1 MRDKLYFQD
10 FPVSNFKED
19 FVGFEEEVEMIKEGI
34 SSEARIIGLVA
45 DYGSGK
51 SSIIE
56 LLKTELDTEK
66 YDVVK
71 INLLDPDGKIVGLE
85 AHKRLLIQLANHKYK
100 GRKDSSYIIKRINP
114 NYKSIDISSKNKFSK
129 FLIIL
134 SLFLFVIIFL
144 YKHDLLQYI
153 NFLDV
158 SKYYETINAIKKI
171 CNISG
176 ILGFIILFFTIVK
189 SEIVCNYLSKDSQ
202 QDLNELDLIEI
213 SKQLIDNK
221 KTTIIVIEDLDRNST
236 ADIEKFIKE
245 LMTFYVSMENCKFII
260 AVTPEE
266 LANMSND
273 KNDNKY
279 KPFGMIVDLPKI
291 KNSDYGVIL
300 KELLLSKK
308 EVYMECCNIQ
318 SEEDFNSWYWLSL
331 GENMNL
337 RRLKHRINS
346 VIHLYMTLKTRFP
359 GKNIKIE
366 TCIAI
371 IYLKDK
377 YEKEFNKLLEEIP
390 GKGFGLKNKLE
401 DFIVNGVKPQEEN
414 SLDSEL
420 YDLFKAGYI
429 DHNCEMY
436 CFNYS
441 KYNTIFNVDEN
452 EIYNDYLCNRI
463 YKLEDLKIQN
473 VIKENPECII
483 SAIKMRDMLKLGIP
497 SNIFERKSIIN
508 YIIDNISNKDLIE
521 MFDKLLSVDVKHIN
535 TTAVRLDKVKNTH
548 FYNDNNIK
556 LYIDNINQ
564 TYKDSDNFEN
574 MEEIRLK
581 LLDFFTPADL
591 QKLYDE
597 EYPIITID
605 EIKKIGNLSI
615 VNVMLDYN
623 KINEKNIEGILES
636 IDEIYD
642 NGDEENL
649 VQITDRLASDLIDY
663 TFKNCNSISNLSE
676 KVKLKLFND
685 KVDLINLS
693 DIDEIEQLII
703 NFGYS
708 FEETEKAAISLLNE
722 GKIDLSKY
730 QDFVNRLP
738 NIHECTLER
747 LLEDDCV
754 FKLNDN
760 IINEFKN
767 TNKIYGSA
775 KFKIFKYGTI
785 NLEDEDIKSQIEV
798 IYSKSD
804 CIFNK
809 YMDNETFLERV
820 RDMKIYKKYD
830 NHKFMF
836 LLNCSQTYDLLEY
849 AFENLEL
856 SMLNDYISA
865 VEKNEC
871 SNEELLDLLNKYS
884 NEIGK
889 LNDVASKKLFDFM
902 KGQSLK
908 MKYIWIRKKANV

>member
-10 FPVSNFKED
+10 FPVRNYDED
-19 FVGFEEEVEMIKEGI
+19 FVGFEEEVEMLKEGI
-34 SSEARIIGLVA
+34 NSEARIIGLVA

-56 LLKTELDTEK
+56 LLRTELDTEK

-100 GRKDSSYIIKRINP
+100 ERKDSSYIIKRINP

-129 FLIIL
+129 ILIVL
-134 SLFLFVIIFL
+134 SLFLFVISFL

-158 SKYYETINAIKKI
+158 SKYYEAINAIKKI
-171 CNISG
+171 CNVSG
-176 ILGFIILFFTIVK
+176 FLGFIILFFTIVK

-236 ADIEKFIKE
+236 PDIEKFIKE

-266 LANMSND
+266 LANMSSD

-279 KPFGMIVDLPKI
+279 KPFGMIVDLSKI

-308 EVYMECCNIQ
+308 EVYMKYFNIK
-318 SEEDFNSWYWLSL
+318 SEEEFNLWYWLSL

-346 VIHLYMTLKTRFP
+346 MIHLYMTLKTRFP
-359 GKNIKIE
+359 RENIKIE

-377 YEKEFNKLLEEIP
+377 YEEEFNKLLEEIP

-401 DFIVNGVKPQEEN
+401 DFIVNGIKPQEEN

-420 YDLFKAGYI
+420 YDLFNAGYI

-452 EIYNDYLCNRI
+452 EIYNDYLCNRN

-483 SAIKMRDMLKLGIP
+483 SAIKMRNMLNLGMP

-508 YIIDNISNKDLIE
+508 YIIDNMSDKDLIE
-521 MFDKLLSVDVKHIN
+521 MYDKLLSVDVKHIN
-535 TTAVRLDKVKNTH
+535 TTAVRLEKIKNTH

-556 LYIDNINQ
+556 LYIDNIDQ
-564 TYKDSDNFEN
+564 IFMDSDNLEN
-574 MEEIRLK
+574 VEEIRLK
-581 LLDFFTPADL
+581 LLDFFMPTDL
-591 QKLYDE
+591 QKLYNE
-597 EYPIITID
+597 EYPIITTD
-605 EIKKIGNLSI
+605 EIKKIGILSI
-615 VNVMLDYN
+615 VNAMLDYK

-636 IDEIYD
+636 IDEIYG

-649 VQITDRLASDLIDY
+649 VHVFDRLSSDLTDY
-663 TFKNCNSISNLSE
+663 AFKNCSSISNLS
-676 KVKLKLFND
+676 KNVKLKLFND

-703 NFGYS
+703 NFCYS

-730 QDFVNRLP
+730 QEFVNDLP

-754 FKLNDN
+754 FNLNDN

-767 TNKIYGSA
+767 ANKIYGSA

-804 CIFNK
+804 CIFDK
-809 YMDNETFLERV
+809 YMDNRIFLERV

-830 NHKFMF
+830 NHKFMV
-836 LLNCSQTYDLLEY
+836 LSNCSQTYDLLVY

-856 SMLNDYISA
+856 GMMNDYISV
-865 VEKNEC
+865 VEKIEC
-871 SNEELLDLLNKYS
+871 SNEELLELLNRYP
-884 NEIGK
+884 NEIGQ
-889 LNDVASKKLFDFM
+889 LSDVASKKLYNFM

-908 MKYIWIRKKANV
+908 MKYRWIRKKANV

>member
-10 FPVSNFKED
+10 FPVSNYEED
-19 FVGFEEEVEMIKEGI
+19 FVGFEEEVEMLKEGI
-34 SSEARIIGLVA
+34 DSESRIIGLVA

-56 LLKTELDTEK
+56 LLKAELDTEK
-66 YDVVK
+66 YDVVN
-71 INLLDPDGKIVGLE
+71 INLLDPDGKIEGLE

-100 GRKDSSYIIKRINP
+100 EKKDLSYIIKRINP

-129 FLIIL
+129 FLIVL
-134 SLFLFVIIFL
+134 SLLLFIISYL
-144 YKHDLLQYI
+144 YKNDLLHYI
-153 NFLDV
+153 NFLDT
-158 SKYYETINAIKKI
+158 SKYLEVINAIKKI

-236 ADIEKFIKE
+236 PEIEKFIKE

-300 KELLLSKK
+300 KELLLSRK
-308 EVYMECCNIQ
+308 EVYMEHLNVQ
-318 SEEDFNSWYWLSL
+318 SEEEFNLWYWLSL
-331 GENMNL
+331 GENINL

-346 VIHLYMTLKTRFP
+346 VIHLYMTLKKRFP

-377 YEKEFNKLLEEIP
+377 YEDDFNKLLEEIP

-401 DFIVNGVKPQEEN
+401 NFIINDVKPENEN

-420 YDLFKAGYI
+420 YDLFNAGYI

-452 EIYNDYLCNRI
+452 EIYNDYLCNRN
-463 YKLEDLKIQN
+463 YKLEDFKIQN

-483 SAIKMRDMLKLGIP
+483 SAIKMRNTLNLGMP
-497 SNIFERKSIIN
+497 SNIFERKAIIN
-508 YIIDNISNKDLIE
+508 YIIDNMTDKDLIG
-521 MFDKLLSVDVKHIN
+521 MYNKLLSVDIKHIN
-535 TTAVRLDKVKNTH
+535 TTVVRLEKIKNTH
-548 FYNDNNIK
+548 FYNANNIK
-556 LYIDNINQ
+556 LYIDNIDQ
-564 TYKDSDNFEN
+564 IFMDSDNLEN
-574 MEEIRLK
+574 VEEIRLK
-581 LLDFFTPADL
+581 LLDFFAPADL
-591 QKLYDE
+591 QKLYGL
-597 EYPIITID
+597 EYPIITSD
-605 EIKKIGNLSI
+605 EIKKIR
-615 VNVMLDYN
+615 MLPIINSLLDFN
-623 KINEKNIEGILES
+623 KINDKNIDDILES
-636 IDEIYD
+636 IDETYS
-642 NGDEENL
+642 NNDEESL
-649 VQITDRLASDLIDY
+649 VQFIDRLSSNLTDY
-663 TFKNCNSISNLSE
+663 VFKKCSSISNLSE
-676 KVKLKLFND
+676 NVKLELFND
-685 KVDLINLS
+685 KVALISLN
-693 DIDEIEQLII
+693 DINETEQLIT

-730 QDFVNRLP
+730 QEFVNNLP

-754 FKLNDN
+754 FTLNDN

-767 TNKIYGSA
+767 TSKIYGSA
-775 KFKIFKYGTI
+775 KFKIFKYGKI
-785 NLEDEDIKSQIEV
+785 NLEDEDIKSQLEV

-804 CIFNK
+804 CIFSK
-809 YMDNETFLERV
+809 YMDNANFLEHI
-820 RDMKIYKKYD
+820 RDMEIYKKYD
-830 NHKFMF
+830 NHKFMI
-836 LLNCSQTYDLLEY
+836 LSHCSQTHDLLVY

-856 SMLNDYISA
+856 DMLNDYISG
-865 VEKNEC
+865 VEKIEC
-871 SNEELLDLLNKYS
+871 SREELLDLLNNCS
-884 NEIGK
+884 NEIGQ
-889 LNDVASKKLFDFM
+889 LSEVNSKKLYDFM

-908 MKYIWIRKKANV
+908 MKYRWIRKKANV